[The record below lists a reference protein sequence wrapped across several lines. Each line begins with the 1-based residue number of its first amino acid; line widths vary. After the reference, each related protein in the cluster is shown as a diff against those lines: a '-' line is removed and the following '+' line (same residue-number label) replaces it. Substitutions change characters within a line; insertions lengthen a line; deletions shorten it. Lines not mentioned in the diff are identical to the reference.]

1 MGGAEMPQNGALEK
15 IVGKKNVFNDPA
27 VLEEYSFDSS
37 FVPRMRPK
45 CVVKPTSAAQVQ
57 ELVKWANETL
67 APLVPISSGPPH
79 FRGDTVPGV
88 GGAVI
93 VDMSEMKKVMRI
105 DARNRVAWVEPGVT
119 FGELNAELSKA
130 GLTTYSPL
138 CPRSSKSVLTSIL
151 EREPITMPAHHW
163 DCTDP
168 MLCGEV
174 IFGTGDKMRTGE
186 AAGPGTL
193 EEQWALGKAHMT
205 PFGLAQ
211 FDETKLISGAQ
222 GTIGILTWTSLKCR
236 LLSKFSRLFL
246 VPSEEI
252 TSLLDLSY
260 QLLRVRQC
268 DHCFILNDL
277 NLACLLGQTPDGI
290 RSLRGILP
298 SWALVVS
305 FEGYG
310 ELPEEKVAWQE
321 GDFRK
326 MTSRAGLNAKDML
339 PGVDGQTLSEVISK
353 PSSEPYW
360 KLRYRGGCSDLFF
373 LTTLDRTPGFIDSV
387 FNISGTKRFSQK
399 DIGVYIQPIVQGT
412 SCHCE
417 FDIYYDPEDAA
428 AVAGAK
434 WLMTEGAA
442 KLANMGG
449 FFSRPYGP
457 WSKIAYNH
465 AGVTTETLKKVK
477 NIFDPKAVLNP
488 GNLCF

>member
-1 MGGAEMPQNGALEK
+1 MPENGALEN
-15 IVGKKNVFNDPA
+15 IVGSKNVLTDPA
-27 VLEEYSFDSS
+27 VLEAYSSDSS
-37 FVPRMRPK
+37 FVSRIRPR
-45 CVVKPTSAAQVQ
+45 CVVIPATTGEIQ
-57 ELVKWANETL
+57 EIIKWANETMT
-67 APLVPISSGPPH
+67 PLVPISSGSPH
-79 FRGDTVPGV
+79 FRGDTVPRL
-88 GGAVI
+88 GGSVI
-93 VDMSEMKKVMRI
+93 VDLSKMKKIMRS
-105 DARNRVAWVEPGVT
+105 DVRNRVAWVEPGVT
-119 FGELNAELSKA
+119 FGELNAELSKV
-130 GLTTYSPL
+130 GLITYMPL

-174 IFGTGDKMRTGE
+174 IFGTGDKMKTGE

-193 EEQWALGKAHMT
+193 EEQWAIGKAHMT

-236 LLSKFSRLFL
+236 LSSKFSRLFL
-246 VPSEEI
+246 VPSDKI
-252 TSLLDLSY
+252 TPLLDLSY
-260 QLLRVRQC
+260 KLLRVRQA

-277 NLACLLGQTPDGI
+277 NLACLLGQAPDEI
-290 RSLRGILP
+290 RSLRGIFP
-298 SWALVVS
+298 WVLVVS

-321 GDFRK
+321 ADFRK
-326 MTSRAGLNAKDML
+326 MVSRAGLSAKTML
-339 PGVDGQTLSEVISK
+339 PGIDGEAFSKVLSK

-360 KLRYRGGCSDLFF
+360 KLRYKGGCSDLFF
-373 LTTLDRTPGFIDSV
+373 LTTLDRIPYFIDSA
-387 FNISGTKRFSQK
+387 FNMSGTKCFSRK

-417 FDIYYDPEDAA
+417 FDIYYDPEDGASMA
-428 AVAGAK
+428 SAK
-434 WLMTEGAA
+434 WLTTEGASN
-442 KLANMGG
+442 LANLGG

-465 AGVTTETLKKVK
+465 AAVTADMLKKIK
-477 NIFDPKAVLNP
+477 NIFDPNAVLNP

>member
-1 MGGAEMPQNGALEK
+1 MPQNGALEN
-15 IVGKKNVFNDPA
+15 IVGKKNVINAPA
-27 VLEEYSFDSS
+27 LLEEYSSDSS
-37 FVPRMRPK
+37 FVSKVRPR

-57 ELVKWANETL
+57 DIIKWANETMT
-67 APLVPISSGPPH
+67 PLVPISSGPLH
-79 FRGDTVPGV
+79 FRGDTVPRL
-88 GGAVI
+88 GGSVI
-93 VDMSEMKKVMRI
+93 VDMSGMKKIMRI
-105 DARNRVAWVEPGVT
+105 DARNRVAWIEPGVT
-119 FGELNAELSKA
+119 FGELNAELSRA
-130 GLTTYSPL
+130 GLTTYMPL

-151 EREPITMPAHHW
+151 ERDPITMPAHHW

-193 EEQWALGKAHMT
+193 EEQWAIGKAHMT

-236 LLSKFSRLFL
+236 FLSKFSRLFL
-246 VPSEEI
+246 VPSEQI
-252 TSLLDLSY
+252 TLLLDLSS

-268 DHCFILNDL
+268 DHCFILNGL
-277 NLACLLGQTPDGI
+277 NLACLLGQTPDEI
-290 RSLRGILP
+290 RSLGGTLP
-298 SWALVVS
+298 PWVLVVS
-305 FEGYG
+305 FEGCG

-321 GDFRK
+321 ADFRK
-326 MTSRAGLNAKDML
+326 MASRAGVSGKKRL
-339 PGVDGQTLSEVISK
+339 PGVDGETLTDALSK
-353 PSSEPYW
+353 PSLEPYW
-360 KLRYRGGCSDLFF
+360 KLKLKGACSDLFF
-373 LTTLDRTPGFIDSV
+373 LTTLDRTPVFIDSV
-387 FNISGTKRFSQK
+387 ISMSGKKRFSQK

-417 FDIYYDPEDAA
+417 FDLYYDPEDAA
-428 AVAGAK
+428 ALESAK
-434 WLMTEGAA
+434 WFTAEGAA
-442 KLANMGG
+442 ILANMGG

-465 AGVTTETLKKVK
+465 AGVTAQVLKKLK